1 MRGVFSKGRPLA
13 SPVSWTG
20 IYGFFL
26 LTVFILWVPSS
37 GYQNIVWPKHLL
49 FLWATALFV
58 LGLVPMVLIQKAR
71 QSLPERWT
79 GADRLPLCLAAGL
92 LLLFLLS
99 ALASPY
105 PDVVWLGNRRYEG
118 FLTLALYLVI
128 FISAALWGR
137 LGPLHVA
144 GTALSALLVSALV
157 LAQFLGKNP
166 LGLYP
171 PGLGF
176 HDRGLKYSGEYLGTI
191 GNSDLLSAYLTMACL
206 YLWGAYAVSRSRV
219 RLLYLSA
226 GLAAW
231 FALLLSEVAAG
242 PAAVLGCLI
251 ICLPLCLA
259 KGLGIRRMG
268 EIFASLALGGLW
280 KSVLGY
286 EYQAGALTV
295 FFSWGAEAWL
305 LLAGVL
311 LGLAATLLLRRLPE
325 GRRLPKTA
333 LALTLAFLLLILAVL
348 GFLYGYSG
356 QQTSLQDLSQL
367 LHGNPPPTLGSSRI
381 AIWQEALELGLERPA
396 RAGHLPAPLQPDFH
410 PGAAGGANAKNQ
422 RGRRPLRIPE
432 PVGEHRACQYA
443 PVPGAAGCGAP
454 ASGPALA
461 PGAPAPA
468 AARSGLCHTRPLRH
482 QPKPGESS
490 VLPVPGHLGPG
501 QPACKITHVP
511 RSGRIGLTGVIFMRK
526 RDSIICLCA
535 VALAVVLLLSSL
547 PSRAVET
554 GSWGL
559 SFQTQGQAPVGSASQ
574 EALAQ
579 YDAAY
584 LGDTSQPVLYLTFDA
599 GYENGCTAQILDI
612 LKKHQAPAAFFLV
625 GNYIQRNPELVKRMA
640 EEGHI
645 VGNHTAHHY
654 DMSKIGDKATF
665 AQELGEVEDLY
676 RDVTG
681 QELPHYY
688 RPPQGIY
695 SQENLAMAQEL
706 GYKTVFW
713 SLAYVD
719 WNNDSQPTREEA
731 FAKLLPRI
739 HNGAVVLLHSTSKTN
754 AAILDELLT
763 KWEEMGYRFDSVE
776 ALFS

>member
-1 MRGVFSKGRPLA
+1 
-13 SPVSWTG
+13 
-20 IYGFFL
+20 
-26 LTVFILWVPSS
+26 
-37 GYQNIVWPKHLL
+37 
-49 FLWATALFV
+49 
-58 LGLVPMVLIQKAR
+58 
-71 QSLPERWT
+71 
-79 GADRLPLCLAAGL
+79 
-92 LLLFLLS
+92 
-99 ALASPY
+99 
-105 PDVVWLGNRRYEG
+105 
-118 FLTLALYLVI
+118 
-128 FISAALWGR
+128 
-137 LGPLHVA
+137 
-144 GTALSALLVSALV
+144 
-157 LAQFLGKNP
+157 
-166 LGLYP
+166 
-171 PGLGF
+171 
-176 HDRGLKYSGEYLGTI
+176 
-191 GNSDLLSAYLTMACL
+191 
-206 YLWGAYAVSRSRV
+206 
-219 RLLYLSA
+219 
-226 GLAAW
+226 
-231 FALLLSEVAAG
+231 
-242 PAAVLGCLI
+242 
-251 ICLPLCLA
+251 
-259 KGLGIRRMG
+259 
-268 EIFASLALGGLW
+268 
-280 KSVLGY
+280 
-286 EYQAGALTV
+286 
-295 FFSWGAEAWL
+295 
-305 LLAGVL
+305 
-311 LGLAATLLLRRLPE
+311 
-325 GRRLPKTA
+325 
-333 LALTLAFLLLILAVL
+333 
-348 GFLYGYSG
+348 
-356 QQTSLQDLSQL
+356 
-367 LHGNPPPTLGSSRI
+367 
-381 AIWQEALELGLERPA
+381 
-396 RAGHLPAPLQPDFH
+396 
-410 PGAAGGANAKNQ
+410 
-422 RGRRPLRIPE
+422 
-432 PVGEHRACQYA
+432 
-443 PVPGAAGCGAP
+443 
-454 ASGPALA
+454 
-461 PGAPAPA
+461 
-468 AARSGLCHTRPLRH
+468 
-482 QPKPGESS
+482 
-490 VLPVPGHLGPG
+490 
-501 QPACKITHVP
+501 
-511 RSGRIGLTGVIFMRK
+511 MRK

-645 VGNHTAHHY
+645 VRNHTAHHY